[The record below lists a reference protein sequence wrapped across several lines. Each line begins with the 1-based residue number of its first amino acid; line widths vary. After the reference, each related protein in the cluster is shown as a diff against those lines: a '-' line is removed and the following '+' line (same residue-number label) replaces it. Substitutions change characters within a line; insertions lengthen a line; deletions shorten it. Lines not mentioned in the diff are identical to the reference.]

1 MRARTVTAVAKAD
14 CRESTRGG
22 EGCVQVA
29 VTRRPC
35 SVERWHDIATA
46 WRGAYTEA
54 MQCDSPT
61 ASAQKE
67 EEGGGCSGKEQAGPQ
82 ERLGKLLRENTNR
95 VGSSM

>member
-35 SVERWHDIATA
+35 SVERWHAIATA

-67 EEGGGCSGKEQAGPQ
+67 EEGGGCSQPNKLEHRRGLKIIAG
-82 ERLGKLLRENTNR
+82 EYG
-95 VGSSM
+95 